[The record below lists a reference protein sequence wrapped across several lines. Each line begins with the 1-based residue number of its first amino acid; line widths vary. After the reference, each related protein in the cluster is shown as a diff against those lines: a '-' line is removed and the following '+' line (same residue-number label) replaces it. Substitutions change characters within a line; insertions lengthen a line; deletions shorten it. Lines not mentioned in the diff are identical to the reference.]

1 MKEFRLKGGFMGKR
15 YKFKVNPKLYEG
27 IPCQTNCPV
36 HTDVRGYVTL
46 ISQGRFEEAYDLIR
60 ETNPFPSVCGR
71 VCQHF
76 CEVNCSRQRID
87 DKSVSIC
94 TLKRSASDYT
104 LRKRGKQPSAK
115 FYGTLE
121 KVAVIGAGPAGL
133 TTAHDLA
140 RLGYRVT
147 VFESLP
153 FAGGML
159 IAGIP
164 AYRLPRDI
172 IQAEVDYIKSIGVDI
187 KLNTKVGKDIQIK
200 DLMKEYKAILI
211 AAGAHKP
218 VKLNILGEEYE
229 GLIHG
234 ATFMQKVNMNEPL
247 NLKGK
252 RVGVVGGGFT
262 AMDASRSAIRL
273 GASEVYII
281 YRRTREEIPV
291 NEKEII
297 EAEEEGV
304 QFKYLI
310 SPVRILSR
318 DGKNISGVKC
328 IKNELGEP
336 DKSGRRKPV
345 PVKGSEFV
353 MDLDIIVPAV
363 SQAPDMSFIGDSMG
377 FRMTNWGTIAVDP
390 STFDTNIKGIYA
402 CGDFI
407 TGTRDVINVIADGH
421 KSAMAIDKFLRGVD
435 ADEEIEE
442 IERVVVGYPRKER
455 GYDTIRRH
463 KAMTI
468 SIENRVS
475 TFKEVETGFTGEDA
489 MMEGKRC
496 LQCNHIWTH
505 LTEKCFLCKNCEDV
519 CPVNCLTVVRLDEL
533 AHNRFFNENIPLITQ
548 GIIPVEIKRELCIRC
563 GLCEQVCPA
572 DAITFISTRPAKK
585 EKMVILEEVTSLL

>member
-1 MKEFRLKGGFMGKR
+1 MSKR
-15 YKFKVNPKLYEG
+15 YKFKVNPKIYEG

-46 ISQGRFEEAYDLIR
+46 ISNGRFEEAYDLIR

-87 DKSVSIC
+87 DKAVSIC
-94 TLKRSASDYT
+94 TLKRAASDYT

-153 FAGGML
+153 YAGGML

-172 IQAEVDYIKSIGVDI
+172 IQAEVDYIKSLGVDI
-187 KLNTKVGKDIQIK
+187 RFNTTVGKDIQVK

-218 VKLNILGEEYE
+218 VKLNIPGEEYE

-234 ATFMQKVNMNEPL
+234 ATFMRKVNMNEPL

-262 AMDASRSAIRL
+262 AMDVSRSAIRL
-273 GASEVYII
+273 GASESYII

-310 SPVRILSR
+310 SPVKILSK
-318 DGKNISGVKC
+318 DGKKISGMEC
-328 IKNELGEP
+328 LKNELGEP

-345 PVKGSEFV
+345 PIKGSEFV
-353 MDLDIIVPAV
+353 IDLDIIVPAV
-363 SQAPDMSFIGDSMG
+363 SQAPDMSFIADSMG
-377 FRMTNWGTIAVDP
+377 FRMTNWGTISVDP
-390 STFDTNIKGIYA
+390 DTFATNISGVFA
-402 CGDFI
+402 CGDFL

-421 KSAMAIDKFLRGVD
+421 KTAMAIDKFIRDVD
-435 ADEEIEE
+435 MKKDDDEDEIEE
-442 IERVVVGYPRKER
+442 IIVGYPYKER
-455 GYDTIRRH
+455 GYDNIARHTAVTIAI
-463 KAMTI
+463 K
-468 SIENRVS
+468 ERVS
-475 TFKEVETGFTGEDA
+475 SFNEVEKGF
-489 MMEGKRC
+489 MEEAAILEAKRC
-496 LQCNHIWTH
+496 LQCNHIWTQ
-505 LTEKCFLCKNCEDV
+505 EPDRCFLCRNCEEV
-519 CPVNCLTVVRLDEL
+519 CPMNCLTVARLDEL
-533 AHNRFFNENIPLITQ
+533 EHNRFFNEGIPHTVQ
-548 GIIPVEIKRELCIRC
+548 GITPVRINLELCIRC
-563 GLCEQVCPA
+563 GLCEQVCPV
-572 DAITFISTRPAKK
+572 DAISFKVKKPCETTAKIK
-585 EKMVILEEVTSLL
+585 ITEDVADYSERLK

>member
-1 MKEFRLKGGFMGKR
+1 MDNKR
-15 YKFKVNPKLYEG
+15 YEFEINPRLYEG

-76 CEVNCSRQRID
+76 CERNCSRQRI

-94 TLKRSASDYT
+94 TLKRSVSDHVLVT
-104 LRKRGKQPSAK
+104 RGMKPAAK
-115 FYGTLE
+115 VYCTLE
-121 KVAVIGAGPAGL
+121 KVAIIGAGPAGL

-140 RLGYRVT
+140 KLGYRVT

-153 FAGGML
+153 VAGGML
-159 IAGIP
+159 VVGIP
-164 AYRLPRDI
+164 SYRLPRNI
-172 IQAEVDYIKSIGVDI
+172 IQSEVDYIKSLGVDI
-187 KLNTKVGKDIQIK
+187 KLNTAVGRDVNIK
-200 DLMKEYKAILI
+200 DLMRDYKAILV

-218 VKLNILGEEYE
+218 VKLNIPGEEYN

-234 ATFMQKVNMNEPL
+234 ATFMKKVNLNEPL

-252 RVGVVGGGFT
+252 KIAVIGGGFT
-262 AMDASRSAIRL
+262 AMDVSRSSIRL

-281 YRRTREEIPV
+281 YRRTRDEIPV
-291 NEKEII
+291 NEKEIV

-318 DGKNISGVKC
+318 DGKNVTGMEC

-345 PVKGSEFV
+345 PIKGSEV
-353 MDLDIIVPAV
+353 VIDVDIIVPAV
-363 SQAPDMSFIGDSMG
+363 SQAPDTSFLSDSMA
-377 FRMTNWGTIAVDP
+377 FRVTNWNTIVVDP
-390 STFDTNIKGIYA
+390 DTFATNIEGIFA
-402 CGDFI
+402 CGDFL

-421 KSAMAIDKFLRGVD
+421 KTAIAIDKFLKGIAVD
-435 ADEEIEE
+435 LDEEKEVIKE
-442 IERVVVGYPRKER
+442 IRVGYPYKER
-455 GYDTIRRH
+455 GYDNIKRH
-463 KAMTI
+463 KALTI
-468 SIENRVS
+468 PIGNRVS
-475 TFKEVETGFTGEDA
+475 SFEEVERGFAEEDA
-489 MMEGKRC
+489 MLEAKRC

-505 LTEKCFLCKNCEDV
+505 ITDRCFLCKNCEEV
-519 CPVNCLTVVRLDEL
+519 CPVSCLAVARLDEL
-533 AHNRFFNENIPLITQ
+533 AHNRFFNEGIPLTLQ
-548 GIIPVEIKRELCIRC
+548 GVTPVAIKMELCIRC
-563 GLCEQVCPA
+563 GLCEQVCPSQ
-572 DAITFISTRPAKK
+572 AITFTTKIDSKAT
-585 EKMVILEEVTSLL
+585 VIVDSVSELFK

>member
-1 MKEFRLKGGFMGKR
+1 MSKR
-15 YKFKVNPKLYEG
+15 YEFKVNPKLYEG
-27 IPCQTNCPV
+27 IPCQTNCTV

-46 ISQGRFEEAYDLIR
+46 ISDGRFEEAYDLIR

-87 DKSVSIC
+87 DKAVSIC
-94 TLKRSASDYT
+94 TLKRAASDYT

-115 FYGTLE
+115 YYGTLE
-121 KVAVIGAGPAGL
+121 KVAVIGAWPAGL

-172 IQAEVDYIKSIGVDI
+172 IQAEVDYIKSLGVDI
-187 KLNTKVGKDIQIK
+187 KLNTKVGKDIQIR

-218 VKLNILGEEYE
+218 VKLNIPGEEYE

-234 ATFMQKVNMNEPL
+234 ATFMRKVNMNEPL

-262 AMDASRSAIRL
+262 AMDVSRSAIRL
-273 GASEVYII
+273 GASESYII

-310 SPVRILSR
+310 APVRILSK
-318 DGKNISGVKC
+318 DGKKISGMEC

-345 PVKGSEFV
+345 PIKGSEFV
-353 MDLDIIVPAV
+353 IDLDIAVPAV
-363 SQAPDMSFIGDSMG
+363 SQAPDMSFMGDSMG

-390 STFDTNIKGIYA
+390 DTFTTNISGVFA
-402 CGDFI
+402 CGDFL
-407 TGTRDVINVIADGH
+407 TGTRDVINVISDGH
-421 KSAMAIDKFLRGVD
+421 KAAMAIDKFIRGID
-435 ADEEIEE
+435 MKLDDDLNEIEE
-442 IERVVVGYPRKER
+442 IKVGYPYKER
-455 GYDTIRRH
+455 GYDNIDRH
-463 KAMTI
+463 SAVTI
-468 SIENRVS
+468 SIEKRVS
-475 TFKEVETGFTGEDA
+475 SFDEVEKGFMEDA
-489 MMEGKRC
+489 AILEARRC
-496 LQCNHIWTH
+496 LQCNHIWTQE
-505 LTEKCFLCKNCEDV
+505 TDRCFLCRNCEEV
-519 CPVNCLTVVRLDEL
+519 CPMNCLAVAHLDEL
-533 AHNRFFNENIPLITQ
+533 EHNRFFNEGIPHTVQ
-548 GIIPVEIKRELCIRC
+548 GITPVRINLEFCIRC
-563 GLCEQVCPA
+563 GLCEQVCPV
-572 DAITFISTRPAKK
+572 DAISFKVKRPCDTTTKIKITAD
-585 EKMVILEEVTSLL
+585 VVD

>member
-1 MKEFRLKGGFMGKR
+1 MSKR
-15 YKFKVNPKLYEG
+15 YEFNVNSALYEG

-133 TTAHDLA
+133 TAAHDLA
-140 RLGYRVT
+140 KLGYRVT

-153 FAGGML
+153 VAGGML
-159 IAGIP
+159 VVGIP
-164 AYRLPRDI
+164 SYRLPRDI
-172 IQAEVDYIKSIGVDI
+172 IQSEVDYIRSLGVDI
-187 KLNTKVGKDIQIK
+187 KFNTMVGRDVQIK
-200 DLMKEYKAILI
+200 DLMKEYNAILI
-211 AAGAHKP
+211 AAGAHKA
-218 VKLNILGEEYE
+218 VKLNIPGEEYE

-234 ATFMQKVNMNEPL
+234 ATFMKKVNLNEPL

-262 AMDASRSAIRL
+262 AMDVSRSSIRL
-273 GASEVYII
+273 GASDVYII
-281 YRRTREEIPV
+281 YRRTRDEIPV

-310 SPVRILSR
+310 APVRILSK
-318 DGKNISGVKC
+318 DGKNISGMEC

-345 PVKGSEFV
+345 PIKGSEFII
-353 MDLDIIVPAV
+353 DLDIIVPAV
-363 SQAPDMSFIGDSMG
+363 SQAPDMSFISDSMG
-377 FRMTNWGTIAVDP
+377 LRMTNWGTIAVDP
-390 STFDTNIKGIYA
+390 STFATNIKGIYA

-421 KSAMAIDKFLRGVD
+421 KSAMAIDKFIRGAVS
-435 ADEEIEE
+435 DEETDE
-442 IERVVVGYPRKER
+442 IEKVIVGYPRKER

-463 KAMTI
+463 NAKTI
-468 SIENRVS
+468 SIKDRVS
-475 TFKEVETGFTGEDA
+475 SFKEVETGFTGEDA
-489 MMEGKRC
+489 IMEGKRC
-496 LQCNHIWTH
+496 LQCNHIWTQ
-505 LTEKCFLCKNCEDV
+505 EPDRCFLCRNCEEV
-519 CPVNCLTVVRLDEL
+519 CPMDCLTVVRLDEL
-533 AHNRFFNENIPLITQ
+533 EHNRFFNEGIPHTVQ
-548 GIIPVEIKRELCIRC
+548 GITPVRINLELCVRC
-563 GLCEQVCPA
+563 GLCEQVCPVA
-572 DAITFISTRPAKK
+572 AITFTSARPAKK
-585 EKMVILEEVTSLL
+585 EKIVILEEVTSLL